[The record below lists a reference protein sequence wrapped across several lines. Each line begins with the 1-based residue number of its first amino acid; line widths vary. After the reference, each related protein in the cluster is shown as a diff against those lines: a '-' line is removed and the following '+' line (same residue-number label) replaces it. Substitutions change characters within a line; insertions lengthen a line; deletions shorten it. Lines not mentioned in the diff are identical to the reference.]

1 MDELG
6 SVVTASFNLFGLTI
20 HYNPITILM
29 TWVVILFIFLF
40 SIYARFMMTLIPGKV
55 QSVFEIIYDFLKDIT
70 LGTLGEEDGRRHL
83 PFIITLFLFI
93 LCANWIGILPNI
105 FSILGTF
112 IGVVSSVFTSAITFD
127 FQSLSNFNLV
137 IAERQW
143 FSVLFDLPAFEEPT
157 RSVNT
162 DLALALMVFI
172 AVQAYGFKNKGFV
185 GFFRNFFDDPFP
197 MKGWRALFFFVN
209 PFFYLNLI
217 SEVANVVS
225 HSFRLFGNI
234 FGGGM
239 IIVIVS
245 TLLKY
250 FLVPVGLF
258 AFFGIF
264 AGLVQAFVFTML
276 AVTYIQQ
283 KQ

>member
-1 MDELG
+1 MDGLAE
-6 SVVTASFNLFGLTI
+6 VTIYTLNLFGKTI
-20 HYNPITILM
+20 TINPIPIVM
-29 TWVVILFIFLF
+29 TWIISALILVV
-40 SIYARFMMTLIPGKV
+40 ALIAKVNLKLVPGPL
-55 QSVFEIIYDFLKDIT
+55 QSFFEIIYDFLKEIT
-70 LGTLGEEDGRRHL
+70 LGTLGDEDGKRHL
-83 PFIITLFLFI
+83 PFIVALFI
-93 LCANWIGILPNI
+93 FILTANWIGIIPNLFQI
-105 FSILGTF
+105 FGGF
-112 IGVVSSVFTSAITFD
+112 IAFLFSFFDPLISLNFTSLLNIGLNV
-127 FQSLSNFNLV
+127 SESHWLHPLISIRGL
-137 IAERQW
+137 
-143 FSVLFDLPAFEEPT
+143 EEPT
-157 RSVNT
+157 RSINM
-162 DLALALMVFI
+162 DLALGLLVFV
-172 AVQAYGFKNKGFV
+172 AVQAYGIRNKGFI
-185 GFFRNFFDDPFP
+185 GFLRNFFDDPFP
-197 MKGWRALFFFVN
+197 MKGWVACFFFIN

-217 SEVANVVS
+217 SAVANVVS

-283 KQ
+283 QQ

>member
-1 MDELG
+1 M
-6 SVVTASFNLFGLTI
+6 
-20 HYNPITILM
+20 
-29 TWVVILFIFLF
+29 
-40 SIYARFMMTLIPGKV
+40 
-55 QSVFEIIYDFLKDIT
+55 
-70 LGTLGEEDGRRHL
+70 GTLGEEDGRRHL
-83 PFIITLFLFI
+83 PFIVSLFLFI
-93 LCANWIGILPNI
+93 LCANWIGVLPNI
-105 FSILGTF
+105 FRILGTALAVIQAPF
-112 IGVVSSVFTSAITFD
+112 DSAISVTMSAPWDMALEIKEQAWFSFLFD
-127 FQSLSNFNLV
+127 F
-137 IAERQW
+137 
-143 FSVLFDLPAFEEPT
+143 PGFEEPT
-157 RSVNT
+157 RSVNL
-162 DLALALMVFI
+162 DLALGLLVFG
-172 AVQAYGFKNKGFV
+172 AVQVYGVKNKGFI
-185 GFFRNFFDDPFP
+185 GYLQSYYNDPFP

-209 PFFYLNLI
+209 PFFYLNI
-217 SEVANVVS
+217 IGAVANVVS

-283 KQ
+283 QQ

>member
-1 MDELG
+1 MDGLAEVSQATF
-6 SVVTASFNLFGLTI
+6 SVFGHSITYDPVSF
-20 HYNPITILM
+20 LM
-29 TWVVILFIFLF
+29 TWIIIVSILVFAYIARSNLRLVPGFL
-40 SIYARFMMTLIPGKV
+40 
-55 QSVFEIIYDFLKDIT
+55 QSFFEIIYEFLRDIT
-70 LGTLGEEDGRRHL
+70 LGTLGDEDGRRHL
-83 PFIITLFLFI
+83 PFIVALFLFI
-93 LCANWIGILPNI
+93 LSANWIGILPNI

-112 IGVVSSVFTSAITFD
+112 LAVLSAPFSAAISIAYSTPWDMALVISEPVWFSALFD
-127 FQSLSNFNLV
+127 FPGFQ
-137 IAERQW
+137 
-143 FSVLFDLPAFEEPT
+143 EPT
-157 RSVNT
+157 RSVNM
-162 DLALALMVFI
+162 DLALGLLVFC
-172 AVQAYGFKNKGFV
+172 AVQAYGVKNKGLV
-185 GFFRNFFDDPFP
+185 GYLRSYFDDPFP
-197 MKGWRALFFFVN
+197 MKGWRALFFFIN
-209 PFFYLNLI
+209 PFFYLNI
-217 SEVANVVS
+217 IGAVANVVS

-283 KQ
+283 QQ

>member
-1 MDELG
+1 MDSLAEVSIFTL
-6 SVVTASFNLFGLTI
+6 NLFGKSITV
-20 HYNPITILM
+20 NPVPIVM
-29 TWVVILFIFLF
+29 TWVITLILFVVALVAKFNLK
-40 SIYARFMMTLIPGKV
+40 LIPGPL
-55 QSVFEIIYDFLKDIT
+55 QSFFEIIYDFLKEIT
-70 LGTLGEEDGRRHL
+70 LGTLGDEDGKRHL
-83 PFIITLFLFI
+83 PFIVTLFIFI
-93 LCANWIGILPNI
+93 LTANWIGIIPNLFQI
-105 FSILGTF
+105 FGSF
-112 IGVVSSVFTSAITFD
+112 IAVIVSLFDPVVSVSFNSLLNIGLSVPDAHW
-127 FQSLSNFNLV
+127 LSGILNVHAL
-137 IAERQW
+137 
-143 FSVLFDLPAFEEPT
+143 EEPT
-157 RSVNT
+157 RSINT
-162 DLALALMVFI
+162 DLALGLLVFF
-172 AVQAYGFKNKGFV
+172 AVQAYGIKNKGV
-185 GFFRNFFDDPFP
+185 IGYLRNFFDDPFP
-197 MKGWRALFFFVN
+197 MKGWVALFFFVN

-217 SEVANVVS
+217 SAVANVVS

-283 KQ
+283 QQ

>member
-1 MDELG
+1 MDGLG
-6 SVVTASFNLFGLTI
+6 EVSQATVNLFGLSIT
-20 HYNPITILM
+20 YNPVVFLM
-29 TWVVILFIFLF
+29 TFVVFAFILFFGYRAGSRL
-40 SIYARFMMTLIPGKV
+40 TLIPGML
-55 QSVFEIIYDFLKDIT
+55 QSIFELIYDFLKDVT
-70 LGTLGEEDGRRHL
+70 LGTLGEEDGKRHL
-83 PFIITLFLFI
+83 PFIVTLFVFI
-93 LCANWIGILPNI
+93 LCANWIGIFPNI
-105 FSILGTF
+105 FRMFGSLLATIHAVFSGAASLDF
-112 IGVVSSVFTSAITFD
+112 NSLWNIQVVFPDSSWYSFLINA
-127 FQSLSNFNLV
+127 
-137 IAERQW
+137 
-143 FSVLFDLPAFEEPT
+143 PGFEEPT

-162 DLALALMVFI
+162 DLALGLLVFF
-172 AVQAYGFKNKGFV
+172 AVQAYGIRNKGVV
-185 GFFRNFFDDPFP
+185 GYLRHFFDDPFP

-217 SEVANVVS
+217 GAVANVVS

-283 KQ
+283 QQ

>member
-1 MDELG
+1 MDGLAEV
-6 SVVTASFNLFGLTI
+6 SQHTINLFGYAITI
-20 HYNPITILM
+20 NPITICM
-29 TWVVILFIFLF
+29 TWVVSFFILIFAISVGKSLK
-40 SIYARFMMTLIPGKV
+40 LVPGPV
-55 QSVFEIIYDFLKDIT
+55 QSFFEIIYDFLEEIT
-70 LGTLGEEDGRRHL
+70 IGTLGKIDGKKHL
-83 PFIITLFLFI
+83 PFIIALFLFI
-93 LCANWIGILPNI
+93 LCANWIGIVPNL
-105 FSILGTF
+105 FKILGSFLALLFSFFDSGITLTF
-112 IGVVSSVFTSAITFD
+112 H
-127 FQSLSNFNLV
+127 SLINID
-137 IAERQW
+137 IAVASGHWLSFILEM
-143 FSVLFDLPAFEEPT
+143 PAFEEPT

-162 DLALALMVFI
+162 DLALGLLVFLV
-172 AVQAYGFKNKGFV
+172 VQAYGVKNKGII
-185 GFFRNFFDDPFP
+185 GYLRNFFDDPFP
-197 MKGWRALFFFVN
+197 MKGWVALFFFIN

-217 SEVANVVS
+217 SAVANVVS

-283 KQ
+283 QQ

>member
-1 MDELG
+1 MEGLG
-6 SVVTASFNLFGLTI
+6 QVTLKTLNLFGLEIT
-20 HYNPITILM
+20 YNPVTFAMTFFVMGLILIAGY
-29 TWVVILFIFLF
+29 VVRGQLKQ
-40 SIYARFMMTLIPGKV
+40 IPGFG
-55 QSVFEIIYDFLKDIT
+55 QSVFEMIYDFLSEIT
-70 LGTLGEEDGRRHL
+70 LGTLGEKDGKRHL
-83 PFIITLFLFI
+83 PFIVTLFIFI
-93 LCANWIGILPNI
+93 LTANWIGIIPNLFKI
-105 FSILGTF
+105 VGSFLGVIAAVFSSAINIDFKSILD
-112 IGVVSSVFTSAITFD
+112 ISLMVPNSSSISWLLTM
-127 FQSLSNFNLV
+127 
-137 IAERQW
+137 
-143 FSVLFDLPAFEEPT
+143 PGFEEPT

-162 DLALALMVFI
+162 DLALALLVFFI
-172 AVQAYGFKNKGFV
+172 VQAYGIKNKGFF
-185 GFFRNFFDDPFP
+185 GYLKSYYNDPFP

-217 SEVANVVS
+217 GAVANVVS
-225 HSFRLFGNI
+225 HSFRLFGNM

-245 TLLKY
+245 SLLKF

-283 KQ
+283 QQ